1 MITRQYM
8 CQLMGTRETRQ
19 YLHQRHSISRSQTC
33 VGDWLR
39 EGRILP
45 VLSYGRPGYMV
56 RLTTREQVDLAVRDE
71 RVPPGPE
78 RRRTRKALRNEVAV
92 QLMDEL
98 GLTLAGGDAARQRGG
113 EEE

>member
-1 MITRQYM
+1 
-8 CQLMGTRETRQ
+8 
-19 YLHQRHSISRSQTC
+19 
-33 VGDWLR
+33 LR

-45 VLSYGRPGYMV
+45 ITSYGRPGYLTRV
-56 RLTTREQVDLAVRDE
+56 TTREQVDLAVRDE

-98 GLTLAGGDAARQRGG
+98 GLTLAG

>member
-1 MITRQYM
+1 MTTRQYM
-8 CQLMGTRETRQ
+8 CQLMGTRETRC
-19 YLHQRHSISRSQTC
+19 YLLQRHGIRRSHGC
-33 VGDWLR
+33 VNGWLR

-45 VLSYGRPGYMV
+45 ALSYRRTRYTI
-56 RLTTREQVDLAVRDE
+56 RLTTAEQVDAAVRDG

-98 GLTLAGGDAARQRGG
+98 GLTLAEEG
-113 EEE
+113 EAEENK

>member
-1 MITRQYM
+1 MTRR
-8 CQLMGTRETRQ
+8 LMGTRETQR
-19 YLHQRHSISRSQTC
+19 YLFQRHGISRSQTC

-45 VLSYGRPGYMV
+45 ITSYGRPGYLTRV
-56 RLTTREQVDLAVRDE
+56 TTREQVDLAVRDE

-98 GLTLAGGDAARQRGG
+98 GLTLAEEG
-113 EEE
+113 EAEENK

>member
-1 MITRQYM
+1 MTTRQYM
-8 CQLMGTRETRQ
+8 CRLMGTWETRQ
-19 YLHQRHSISRSQTC
+19 YLRQRHGISRSQTC

-45 VLSYGRPGYMV
+45 VLSYKRTRYTI
-56 RLTTREQVDLAVRDE
+56 RLTTAEQIDMAVRDG

-92 QLMDEL
+92 QLMDEF
-98 GLTLAGGDAARQRGG
+98 GLTLAEEGGG
-113 EEE
+113 EEDR